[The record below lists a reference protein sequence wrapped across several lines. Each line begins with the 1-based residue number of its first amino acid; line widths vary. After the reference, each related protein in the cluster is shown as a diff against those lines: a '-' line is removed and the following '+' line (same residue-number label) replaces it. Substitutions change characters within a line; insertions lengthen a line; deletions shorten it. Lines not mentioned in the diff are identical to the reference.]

1 MTNKA
6 EFGIFEP
13 RSFTNGEDEVKILW
27 QSQHDPLPSQLAAL
41 KQLFGEVE
49 VVKNPLAFSSAEE
62 IQKRFKDGG
71 FDDIVVVAPLSVI
84 ARLVDLGIKPLWAE
98 MDQVPLNQAEVSAKG
113 RGYRFNRFRRI
124 KALHLE
130 FEEIT
135 PNKKFYWTKG

>member
-1 MTNKA
+1 M
-6 EFGIFEP
+6 
-13 RSFTNGEDEVKILW
+13 KILW

-41 KQLFGEVE
+41 KQLFNEVE

-62 IQKRFKDGG
+62 IQKRFRDGG

-98 MDQVPLNQAEVSAKG
+98 MDQVPLNQAEVTAKG

-130 FEEIT
+130 FEEIASSDA
-135 PNKKFYWTKG
+135 KSFKGEK